1 METPYWVRNEKR
13 RYNFTCNRDIPF
25 TARACVYHKTETV
38 QYGLYSLDTIWFLI
52 RIRYTI
58 FSIYWKSMI
67 YQKKLCQMSHA
78 LFLKFIVY
86 FMRESKLILR
96 IFLLKPIKLHFWKI
110 NSETKTNQS
119 ANRCIDALW
128 IILHHLVLTQIVQYM
143 LRFASQMTS
152 SIKYS

>member
-1 METPYWVRNEKR
+1 METTYWVRNEKR

-25 TARACVYHKTETV
+25 TPRACVYHKTETA
-38 QYGLYSLDTIWFLI
+38 QYDLYSLDTIWFLI
-52 RIRYTI
+52 RISYTI
-58 FSIYWKSMI
+58 FFNLLKSYDLLEKIM
-67 YQKKLCQMSHA
+67 LNVSCT
-78 LFLKFIVY
+78 FFKFIVY

-110 NSETKTNQS
+110 NSQTKTNQS

>member
-1 METPYWVRNEKR
+1 METTYWVRNEKR

-58 FSIYWKSMI
+58 FFNLLKSYDLSEKIMPNVS
-67 YQKKLCQMSHA
+67 CT
-78 LFLKFIVY
+78 FFKFIVY

-110 NSETKTNQS
+110 NSKTKTNQS